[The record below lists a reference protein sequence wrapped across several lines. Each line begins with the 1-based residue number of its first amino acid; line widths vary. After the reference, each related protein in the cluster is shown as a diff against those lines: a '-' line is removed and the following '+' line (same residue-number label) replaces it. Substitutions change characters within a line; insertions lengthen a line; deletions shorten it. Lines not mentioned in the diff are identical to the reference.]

1 MNRAAVIPNKLVD
14 VESGQ
19 VSRLIYSDESIYRS
33 ELERIFARCWLFLGH
48 ESMIPQPGDYL
59 TTWMAA
65 DPVILCRDPRKRVRA
80 FLNTCRHRGNRVCL
94 FERGN
99 ATAFT
104 CSYHGWTYNTEGKL
118 TGVPFHEEAYYGE
131 LDRERWG
138 LVEVPRLQS
147 YGGLIFGCWDQGAVA
162 LEEYLGDMGWYLERL
177 LLVAED
183 LGGLE
188 VVATSRYAA
197 HGNWK
202 IPAENF
208 AGDHYHNPTTHGSSY
223 KLGLRA
229 AEFAGPQG
237 NSGPFELA
245 LGPGHGLGGL
255 STGAEPYERDLAQA
269 ERLGPEVV
277 DYVKAR
283 YQRLQGR
290 LRDSRGKPY
299 SFSHAN
305 IFPNCALWGGGALRG
320 NGIFLFQPK
329 GPLDIEVW
337 QLVALPRQ
345 APQVVREM
353 VCAQF
358 GQGGHYGSGL
368 FEQDDADNFERVT
381 ENTRGAISRRYPFYY
396 GMGQRQ
402 EGKWPGRDAWDIQ
415 DLPGLIGPRFSEH
428 AQRRFYAYWAQL
440 MEAEG

>member
-1 MNRAAVIPNKLVD
+1 MKERPLADLQ
-14 VESGQ
+14 SGQ
-19 VSRLIYSDESIYRS
+19 VSRLIYSDDSIYRQ
-33 ELERIFARCWLFLGH
+33 ELERIFACCWLFLGH
-48 ESMIPQPGDYL
+48 ESMLPQPGDYL
-59 TTWMAA
+59 TTWMGE
-65 DPVILCRDPRKRVRA
+65 DPIIVCRDAEGRVHA
-80 FLNTCRHRGNRVCL
+80 LLNSCRHRGNRVCL

-99 ATAFT
+99 ASVFT
-104 CSYHGWTYNTEGKL
+104 CSYHGWSYNTAGQL
-118 TGVPFHEEAYYGE
+118 TGVPFHTEAYYGE
-131 LDRERWG
+131 LDRDRLG
-138 LVEVPRLQS
+138 LAEVPRLQS
-147 YGGLIFGCWDQGAVA
+147 YGGLLFGCWDPDAPSLA
-162 LEEYLGDMGWYLERL
+162 EYLGEMAWYLERL

-188 VVATSRYAA
+188 VIATSRYAA

-237 NSGPFELA
+237 RNGPFELA

-255 STGAEPYERDLAQA
+255 YTGEEPYERDLAQA
-269 ERLGPEVV
+269 QRLGSEVADYVRQRYRCLHERLRG
-277 DYVKAR
+277 
-283 YQRLQGR
+283 
-290 LRDSRGKPY
+290 SRSQPY

-305 IFPNCALWGGGALRG
+305 IFPNCALWGGGAFRG

-345 APQVVREM
+345 APEAIRNM
-353 VCAQF
+353 VLAQF
-358 GQGGHYGSGL
+358 GQGGHFGSGL

-381 ENTRGAISRRYPFYY
+381 ENTRGAISRRYPFHY
-396 GMGQRQ
+396 GMGLRQ
-402 EGKWPGRDAWDIQ
+402 EGNWPGSEEWDIH
-415 DLPGLIGPRFSEH
+415 DLPGLVGPRFSEH
-428 AQRRFYAYWAQL
+428 AQRRFYAHWAHL
-440 MEAEG
+440 MAAGS